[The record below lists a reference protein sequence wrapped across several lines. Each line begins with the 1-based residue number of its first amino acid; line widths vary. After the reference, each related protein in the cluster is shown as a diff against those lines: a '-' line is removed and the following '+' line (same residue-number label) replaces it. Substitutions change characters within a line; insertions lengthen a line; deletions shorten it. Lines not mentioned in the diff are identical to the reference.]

1 MPGACAGSALTVS
14 SALEVP
20 LFQPA
25 RLQTCGA
32 LRTRIKVVPATQI
45 QFSPAADAAIL
56 AAIPAA
62 PAVFLLRGEAG
73 SEPYVSKTSDLK
85 RRLTRLLSAP
95 EEHSKRL
102 NLRERCRAI
111 EYTLT
116 GSDFESGFALYKI
129 LRQEFP
135 RDYRERL
142 KLRFAPLI
150 KLNLENAYPRA
161 YVTRRVGRLNSASR
175 YYGPFPSRAAAE
187 KFLNDALD
195 FFKMRRC
202 DFDLS
207 PDPSFPGCMYSE
219 MKMCLAPCFKGCSDE
234 EYSREVARVREFLES
249 GGASLERELAEQ
261 REKASEELQFEAA
274 AAIHTRMEKLR
285 GILGATSLPEIAR
298 PMEKLNAVMVQPNAE
313 KGAVSLFKIMRGV
326 IADPVSFT
334 VEETEAPGTLAGSA
348 PKKAQPRSM
357 ESRISECL
365 ASIPETKPN
374 SAVELNEHL
383 AILKRWYYRSRKT
396 GELFMSDERGA
407 FPLRRIVRGVG
418 RVLRGEK
425 AEEIGTDE
433 AHRAYWLA
441 RTREEET

>member
-1 MPGACAGSALTVS
+1 VPVQQ
-14 SALEVP
+14 LEFVP
-20 LFQPA
+20 E
-25 RLQTCGA
+25 
-32 LRTRIKVVPATQI
+32 
-45 QFSPAADAAIL
+45 SDAAIF
-56 AAIPAA
+56 AAVPAA
-62 PAVFLLRGEAG
+62 PAVFLLRGDAG
-73 SEPYVSKTSDLK
+73 TEPYVSKSSDLK

-102 NLRERCRAI
+102 NLRERCRII

-116 GSDFESGFALYKI
+116 GSDFESGFVLYKI
-129 LRQEFP
+129 LRREFP
-135 RDYRERL
+135 RDYRDRL

-161 YVTRRVGRLNSASR
+161 YVTRRIGRLNSASR
-175 YYGPFPSRAAAE
+175 YYGPFPSRASAE

-202 DFDLS
+202 DFDLN

-234 EYSREVARVREFLES
+234 EYSHEVARVREFLES
-249 GGASLERELAEQ
+249 RGSSLERELAAQ
-261 REKASEELQFEAA
+261 REKSSEELQFEAA
-274 AAIHTRMEKLR
+274 AAIHTRMDKLH

-298 PMEKLNAVMVQPNAE
+298 PIEKLSAVMVQPSPEA
-313 KGAVSLFKIMRGV
+313 GAVSLFKIAHAI

-334 VEETEAPGTLAGSA
+334 VEEPETPGAAGTA
-348 PKKAQPRSM
+348 KKAQPRSM
-357 ESRISECL
+357 ESRIAELL
-365 ASIPETKPN
+365 AQVAEPKPA
-374 SAVELNEHL
+374 SALELNEHL

-396 GELFMSDERGA
+396 GELFLTDERGE

-425 AEEIGTDE
+425 AEGIGTDE

>member
-1 MPGACAGSALTVS
+1 M
-14 SALEVP
+14 
-20 LFQPA
+20 
-25 RLQTCGA
+25 
-32 LRTRIKVVPATQI
+32 PATQLE
-45 QFSPAADAAIL
+45 FAPERDAAIL
-56 AAIPAA
+56 SGIPAA
-62 PAVFLLRGEAG
+62 PAVFILRDEAG

-85 RRLTRLLSAP
+85 RRLTRLLSPP

-102 NLRERCRAI
+102 NLRERCRSI
-111 EYTLT
+111 GYTLT

-129 LRQEFP
+129 LRREFP
-135 RDYRERL
+135 RNYRDRL

-161 YVTRRVGRLNSASR
+161 YVTRRIGKLNSPSR
-175 YYGPFPSRAAAE
+175 YYGPFPTRAAAE

-202 DFDLS
+202 DFDLN

-249 GGASLERELAEQ
+249 SGASLERDLAMQ
-261 REKASEELQFEAA
+261 REKASEDLQFETAA
-274 AAIHTRMEKLR
+274 AVHVRMEKLR

-298 PMEKLNAVMVQPNAE
+298 PIEKLNAVMVQPSAE
-313 KGAVSLFKIMRGV
+313 PGALSLFRILHGI

-334 VEETEAPGTLAGSA
+334 VEETEMPGAAGTA
-348 PKKAQPRSM
+348 KKAQPRSM
-357 ESRISECL
+357 ESRIAERL
-365 ASIPETKPN
+365 AEVPEPKPV
-374 SAVELNEHL
+374 SATELNEHL

-396 GELFMSDERGA
+396 GELFLTDERGEL
-407 FPLRRIVRGVG
+407 PLRRIVRGVG

-425 AEEIGTDE
+425 AEGIGTDE

-441 RTREEET
+441 RTREPES

>member
-1 MPGACAGSALTVS
+1 VPVQQ
-14 SALEVP
+14 LEFVP
-20 LFQPA
+20 E
-25 RLQTCGA
+25 
-32 LRTRIKVVPATQI
+32 
-45 QFSPAADAAIL
+45 SDAAIF
-56 AAIPAA
+56 AAVPAA
-62 PAVFLLRGEAG
+62 PAVFLLRGDAG
-73 SEPYVSKTSDLK
+73 TEPYVSKSSDLK

-102 NLRERCRAI
+102 NRRERCRII

-116 GSDFESGFALYKI
+116 GSDFESGFVLYKI
-129 LRQEFP
+129 LRREFP
-135 RDYRERL
+135 RDYRDRL

-161 YVTRRVGRLNSASR
+161 YVTRRIGRLNSASR
-175 YYGPFPSRAAAE
+175 YYGPFPSRASAE

-202 DFDLS
+202 DFDLN

-234 EYSREVARVREFLES
+234 EYSHEVARVREFLES
-249 GGASLERELAEQ
+249 RGSSLERELAAQ
-261 REKASEELQFEAA
+261 REKSSEELQFEAA
-274 AAIHTRMEKLR
+274 AAIHTRMDKLH

-298 PMEKLNAVMVQPNAE
+298 PIEKLSAVMVQPSPEA
-313 KGAVSLFKIMRGV
+313 GAVSLFKIAHAI

-334 VEETEAPGTLAGSA
+334 VEEPETPGAAGTA
-348 PKKAQPRSM
+348 KKAQPRSM
-357 ESRISECL
+357 ESRIAELL
-365 ASIPETKPN
+365 AQVAEPKPA
-374 SAVELNEHL
+374 SALELNEHL

-396 GELFMSDERGA
+396 GELFLTDERGE

-425 AEEIGTDE
+425 AEGIGTDE